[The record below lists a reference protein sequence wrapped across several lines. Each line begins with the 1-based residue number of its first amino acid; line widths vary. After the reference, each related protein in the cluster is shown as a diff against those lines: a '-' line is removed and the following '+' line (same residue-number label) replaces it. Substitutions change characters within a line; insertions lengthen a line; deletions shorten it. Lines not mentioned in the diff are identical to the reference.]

1 MFEPKWKSLIANTV
15 QPIFTPQQCQDIINV
30 GHQQEQEE
38 AKAQRIA
45 EKGHDCED
53 NRVHGYDPEMALRD
67 YYYCAICGPEDGLL
81 QVG

>member
-1 MFEPKWKSLIANTV
+1 MEEV
-15 QPIFTPQQCQDIINV
+15 HEVVYIN
-30 GHQQEQEE
+30 QLSKEDQEAFYKEQEE

-45 EKGHDCED
+45 EKGHACED